1 MDPTTRAHFLESP
14 LYTDLKTAFQSII
27 GEKIRNSPSVQ
38 QTEVPNPYYYIT
50 GLPLPFRE
58 GCWCVKSQYEQC
70 RDLESCPCKPRP
82 LMGVNMRLAVCHR
95 DHDEEGNC
103 FERFGAVRDC
113 FDLRNVAEPYFRDIL
128 SRRSEPQ
135 TPWSQEWKD
144 RLTTRFRGYRI
155 SDRVYNHMVNAVCA
169 LVDDMVDP
177 FNAGNAGWVPRVHGV
192 LGWYGQ
198 PAEYCIQ
205 ELVRRMSQ
213 ARMDRYVM
221 ERPWYQEHQEGLD
234 EE

>member
-1 MDPTTRAHFLESP
+1 MDPTTRVHFLESP
-14 LYTDLKTAFQSII
+14 LYTDLKTAFQSILE
-27 GEKIRNSPSVQ
+27 EKIRNSPSVQ

-70 RDLESCPCKPRP
+70 RDLESCPC
-82 LMGVNMRLAVCHR
+82 
-95 DHDEEGNC
+95 
-103 FERFGAVRDC
+103 
-113 FDLRNVAEPYFRDIL
+113 
-128 SRRSEPQ
+128 
-135 TPWSQEWKD
+135 
-144 RLTTRFRGYRI
+144 
-155 SDRVYNHMVNAVCA
+155 
-169 LVDDMVDP
+169 
-177 FNAGNAGWVPRVHGV
+177 NAGWVPRVHGV